1 MIVMLFGKLSIIYL
15 VIVKK
20 SYVPSSRY
28 FNSAVNE
35 KKISSEVNTIKL
47 TSKPYKNL
55 FSKYKNIII
64 SFFWVLPHYHVYKY
78 NKLSRQQKRAATT
91 DQKN

>member
-1 MIVMLFGKLSIIYL
+1 AIAPSDNIAPINIANGNMIVMLFGKLSIIYL

-64 SFFWVLPHYHVYKY
+64 SFF
-78 NKLSRQQKRAATT
+78 
-91 DQKN
+91 